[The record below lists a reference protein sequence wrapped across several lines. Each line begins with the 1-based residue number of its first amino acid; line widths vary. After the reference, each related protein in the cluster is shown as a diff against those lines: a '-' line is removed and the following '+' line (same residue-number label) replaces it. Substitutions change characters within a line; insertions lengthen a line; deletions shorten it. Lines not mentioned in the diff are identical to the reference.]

1 MRMLRP
7 SAHPSVCSPS
17 RNAAKRACPGVVLAQ
32 PHQHP
37 DPPDLTRLLRLSGD
51 RRESD
56 GESEN
61 NREPDQPHGHLG
73 GGWLAGSLAERHDA
87 HQPRT
92 HTTPDA
98 RRVTGAVYLGATLI
112 QASLQLGTFG

>member
-17 RNAAKRACPGVVLAQ
+17 RNAAKRACPRGSSSPQ

-51 RRESD
+51 RT
-56 GESEN
+56 
-61 NREPDQPHGHLG
+61 
-73 GGWLAGSLAERHDA
+73 SLA
-87 HQPRT
+87 RT
-92 HTTPDA
+92 RLQTLDVLRA
-98 RRVTGAVYLGATLI
+98 AVYLGGTLI